1 MPPETVWSQRG
12 SIAADGH
19 AALIARLSSLCDG
32 CPAYTEQLHYH
43 DRVYTAEKATR
54 TQGSVS
60 LRAREHLNTGESELV
75 YWGPLAVAVASA
87 RNAMPAGGGGRGGA
101 TGRQGKRAAK
111 TTTSQARI
119 LVETGPSLAAFV
131 EAMGLE
137 YDRELLRKGVQLRY
151 NGIID
156 VTVTQ
161 LYKLATEGDVSTAEL
176 INSYYLV
183 EASGTGAEEKVVPSL
198 DSLMAQ
204 LKPLVHLQPW
214 G

>member
-75 YWGPLAVAVASA
+75 YLGPLAVAEASA
-87 RNAMPAGGGGRGGA
+87 RNAMPAGGGAGVVQRDGRA
-101 TGRQGKRAAK
+101 SAPLK
-111 TTTSQARI
+111 
-119 LVETGPSLAAFV
+119 
-131 EAMGLE
+131 
-137 YDRELLRKGVQLRY
+137 QLRR
-151 NGIID
+151 
-156 VTVTQ
+156 
-161 LYKLATEGDVSTAEL
+161 
-176 INSYYLV
+176 
-183 EASGTGAEEKVVPSL
+183 
-198 DSLMAQ
+198 
-204 LKPLVHLQPW
+204 KPGYW
-214 G
+214 

>member
-75 YWGPLAVAVASA
+75 
-87 RNAMPAGGGGRGGA
+87 
-101 TGRQGKRAAK
+101 
-111 TTTSQARI
+111 
-119 LVETGPSLAAFV
+119 PSLAAFV

-137 YDRELLRKGVQLRY
+137 YDRELLRKG
-151 NGIID
+151 
-156 VTVTQ
+156 
-161 LYKLATEGDVSTAEL
+161 LATEGDVSTAEL

>member
-1 MPPETVWSQRG
+1 
-12 SIAADGH
+12 
-19 AALIARLSSLCDG
+19 
-32 CPAYTEQLHYH
+32 
-43 DRVYTAEKATR
+43 
-54 TQGSVS
+54 
-60 LRAREHLNTGESELV
+60 
-75 YWGPLAVAVASA
+75 
-87 RNAMPAGGGGRGGA
+87 
-101 TGRQGKRAAK
+101 
-111 TTTSQARI
+111 
-119 LVETGPSLAAFV
+119 LAAFV